1 MTLERGRRAASVHR
15 ALDGWR
21 DEAVRLRFE
30 VKEARTL
37 IDALRKHLE
46 DTIAERDALAARLTQ
61 NGADK

>member
-21 DEAVRLRFE
+21 DEAVRLRSE
-30 VKEARTL
+30 LKEARTL
-37 IDALRKHLE
+37 IDALRKHLK

-61 NGADK
+61 NGAEK

>member
-1 MTLERGRRAASVHR
+1 MTLERGRRAASGHR

-21 DEAVRLRFE
+21 DEAVRLRSE
-30 VKEARTL
+30 LKEARTL

-61 NGADK
+61 NGAEK